1 MIDEKDIQKA
11 ATLTYNPAL
20 DAVANFSERNA
31 FIAGVEQFKKALWHS
46 QNEIPEDG
54 RIILIKGWFNCTR
67 QGDYIIVNTTEDINY
82 DDVDPDRK
90 YQWGCFCSYAGT
102 PITWCYIDDLL

>member
-11 ATLTYNPAL
+11 AADMFNEGGLE
-20 DAVANFSERNA
+20 SIMEQMA
-31 FIAGVEQFKKALWHS
+31 FKRGVEWFKKALWHS
-46 QNEIPEDG
+46 QDEVPEDE